1 MDPMSIGLI
10 AQGAGNIMKTGLG
23 FAQLLRGAFMKVKR
37 PEYTIPDAVQENVA
51 LRRAQLFGGLAGASQ
66 YRNQILQNQANFNTN
81 LRQGSTD
88 SSTYLS
94 ALAMGQGNTNRS
106 FQDLQRMEAE
116 DYQRR
121 LSGLEQANNTLGQ
134 YQDKA
139 WQYNKYEPYMNKAQ
153 TKSALIGG
161 GLQNIFGG
169 LGDTANTMGQA
180 YQMQQVNPSF
190 FSNML
195 GSNNQQYTPSR
206 VPMNGFYDA
215 YRGF

>member
-1 MDPMSIGLI
+1 
-10 AQGAGNIMKTGLG
+10 
-23 FAQLLRGAFMKVKR
+23 
-37 PEYTIPDAVQENVA
+37 
-51 LRRAQLFGGLAGASQ
+51 
-66 YRNQILQNQANFNTN
+66 
-81 LRQGSTD
+81 
-88 SSTYLS
+88 
-94 ALAMGQGNTNRS
+94 
-106 FQDLQRMEAE
+106 
-116 DYQRR
+116 
-121 LSGLEQANNTLGQ
+121 
-134 YQDKA
+134 
-139 WQYNKYEPYMNKAQ
+139 MNKAQ

-190 FSNML
+190 FGSMC